1 MPGRFERALQQ
12 REEATE
18 GATEEFR
25 EFDPREAAERSAR
38 AQFETF
44 REDLGEDFERLRGR
58 QVGAGRL
65 RTGFGFEDQDRFL
78 RDRLDRLDRA
88 LAGRA
93 VQTARLR
100 QNQLGR
106 AAGIQGRTL
115 GLLERRA
122 AQKRRKKGGLGGA
135 IGSIVGGAAGALPFT
150 PFDPSTGALIG
161 GGAGRGFAGL
171 F

>member
-1 MPGRFERALQQ
+1 MGRFERALEQ

-25 EFDPREAAERSAR
+25 EFDPREAARESAR

-65 RTGFGFEDQDRFL
+65 KTGFGFEDQDRFL

-93 VQTARLR
+93 VSLAGQRQSQLSRAAGLQTQGLRLR
-100 QNQLGR
+100 QQ
-106 AAGIQGRTL
+106 
-115 GLLERRA
+115 RA
-122 AQKRRKKGGLGGA
+122 AQKRRKKGAIGGA
-135 IGSIVGGAAGALPFT
+135 IGSLVGAGAGALIGGP
-150 PFDPSTGALIG
+150 TGAKIGSTVG